1 MLCGARVCLI
11 DTYVHI
17 YRFVLLYSFADE
29 DTKNPC
35 AQFLVTNETNTA
47 SFGDLRHIINFD
59 TETICV
65 DFESPIG
72 IIYIAFIFLLFFY
85 CLDSI
90 SFIVF
95 IVVAF

>member
-1 MLCGARVCLI
+1 M
-11 DTYVHI
+11 YVYI
-17 YRFVLLYSFADE
+17 SFSFCIPFADE

-47 SFGDLRHIINFD
+47 AFGDLRHIINFD

-72 IIYIAFIFLLFFY
+72 KQHKCASIFVFRRFSLSRFNFIQ
-85 CLDSI
+85 CDCCSI
-90 SFIVF
+90 FIRFAKVS
-95 IVVAF
+95 